1 MPPRRPR
8 ELQGRIS
15 VGGKHPR
22 ESQLSRLRGPE
33 STAGVSQYLWRQRL
47 PVAEHSSHTRP
58 RGRTHPRALV
68 EGRAARKGSRSGR
81 EKPAVYRSPAQALAR
96 RRPGGGGR
104 PAAQSGAGFVFI
116 LTHFHSRTALCLL
129 LEVTSDWLL
138 PMGLPVFSPRSRE
151 LSAR

>member
-22 ESQLSRLRGPE
+22 ESQLSRLQGPE

-81 EKPAVYRSPAQALAR
+81 EKPAQPCTAPR
-96 RRPGGGGR
+96 RRRWP
-104 PAAQSGAGFVFI
+104 GAGLVAEGD
-116 LTHFHSRTALCLL
+116 LLHSQVQGSC
-129 LEVTSDWLL
+129 S
-138 PMGLPVFSPRSRE
+138 S
-151 LSAR
+151 